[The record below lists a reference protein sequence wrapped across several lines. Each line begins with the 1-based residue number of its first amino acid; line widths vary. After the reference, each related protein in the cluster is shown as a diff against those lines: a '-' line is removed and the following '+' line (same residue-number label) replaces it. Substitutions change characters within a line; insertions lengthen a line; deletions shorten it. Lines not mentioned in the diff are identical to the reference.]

1 MELGEIRKL
10 FLPLTFLF
18 LFVSSVVDGLN
29 VLIQHPYGTGS
40 HVKTLL
46 HVTGM
51 GEAWT
56 DG

>member
-10 FLPLTFLF
+10 FLFATFRLFFILLLF
-18 LFVSSVVDGLN
+18 LSVDDSEGLK

-46 HVTGM
+46 HVTGK
-51 GEAWT
+51 
-56 DG
+56 D